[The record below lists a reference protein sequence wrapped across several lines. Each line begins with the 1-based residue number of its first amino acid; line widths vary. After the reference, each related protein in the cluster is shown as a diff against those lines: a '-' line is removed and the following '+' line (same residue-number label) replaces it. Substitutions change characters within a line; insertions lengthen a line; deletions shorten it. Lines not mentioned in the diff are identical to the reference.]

1 MLLKTDV
8 LIIGSGAAGLT
19 AALELADKFKV
30 LIISKETLVDSST
43 WYAQGGIAAVLAK
56 EDSTESHIKD
66 TLIAGD
72 GLCDEKTVR
81 FCIENGKSAIDWL
94 VSSGVNFTKN
104 DTTKDFHLTQEG
116 GHSHR
121 RIIHA
126 ADATGKEVSN
136 SLAAQVLKNK
146 NIKIL
151 ENHLAVDLILSENKC
166 RGAYVF
172 NKSEE
177 KVLTISAGA
186 SILATGGA
194 SKVYLYTSNPDGASG
209 DGFALAWRAGC
220 ILSNME
226 FNQFHP
232 TCLYHPEAKSFL
244 ISEALRG
251 EGAKLKNYK
260 GEEFMHKYDSRK
272 DLAPRD
278 IVSRSI
284 DAEMKK
290 TGNDNVFLDISHKD
304 NEEIK
309 KSFPTIF
316 KKCLEF
322 GFDITKEPIPV
333 VPAAHYTCGGVK
345 TDLNGKTNIRNLY
358 AIGETSCTGL
368 HGANRMASNSL
379 LECIVFAKSSAK
391 DIKSNFDSEEIKLVG
406 WDDSKVI
413 TAGENIVIA
422 HNWDATRRLMWDYV
436 GVVRNDSR
444 LNMAKENIKLI
455 YDEVENFYK
464 NYELTSD
471 FIELRNLV
479 LVARIIIDSALD
491 RKESRGLHFTSD
503 YPELKEESMPSIISK
518 KTLSEF

>member
-19 AALELADKFKV
+19 AALELADKFNV

-72 GLCDEKTVR
+72 GLCDEKAVR

-104 DTTKDFHLTQEG
+104 DSTKDFHLTQEG

-126 ADATGKEVSN
+126 ADATGREVSN

-146 NIKIL
+146 KIKIL
-151 ENHLAVDLILSENKC
+151 ENHLAVDLIVSENKC

-304 NEEIK
+304 NEETK
-309 KSFPTIF
+309 KAFPTIF

-345 TDLNGKTNIRNLY
+345 TDLNGKTNIQNLY

-379 LECIVFAKSSAK
+379 LECVVFAKSSAE
-391 DIKSNFDSEEIKLVG
+391 DIKSNFEPEEIKLVD

-479 LVARIIIDSALD
+479 LVARIIIESALD

-503 YPELKEESMPSIISK
+503 YPELNNEPIPSVISK
-518 KTLSEF
+518 KDLNEF

>member
-19 AALELADKFKV
+19 AALELADKFNV

-72 GLCDEKTVR
+72 GLCDEKAVR

-104 DTTKDFHLTQEG
+104 DETKDFHLTQEG

-126 ADATGKEVSN
+126 ADATGREVSN

-146 NIKIL
+146 KIKIL
-151 ENHLAVDLILSENKC
+151 ENHLAVDLIVSENKC

-172 NKSEE
+172 SKSEE

-260 GEEFMHKYDSRK
+260 GEEFMNKYDSRK

-304 NEEIK
+304 NEETK
-309 KSFPTIF
+309 KAFPTIF

-333 VPAAHYTCGGVK
+333 VPGSS
-345 TDLNGKTNIRNLY
+345 LY
-358 AIGETSCTGL
+358 LWRS
-368 HGANRMASNSL
+368 
-379 LECIVFAKSSAK
+379 
-391 DIKSNFDSEEIKLVG
+391 
-406 WDDSKVI
+406 
-413 TAGENIVIA
+413 
-422 HNWDATRRLMWDYV
+422 
-436 GVVRNDSR
+436 
-444 LNMAKENIKLI
+444 
-455 YDEVENFYK
+455 
-464 NYELTSD
+464 
-471 FIELRNLV
+471 
-479 LVARIIIDSALD
+479 
-491 RKESRGLHFTSD
+491 
-503 YPELKEESMPSIISK
+503 
-518 KTLSEF
+518 

>member
-1 MLLKTDV
+1 M
-8 LIIGSGAAGLT
+8 
-19 AALELADKFKV
+19 
-30 LIISKETLVDSST
+30 
-43 WYAQGGIAAVLAK
+43 
-56 EDSTESHIKD
+56 
-66 TLIAGD
+66 
-72 GLCDEKTVR
+72 
-81 FCIENGKSAIDWL
+81 
-94 VSSGVNFTKN
+94 
-104 DTTKDFHLTQEG
+104 
-116 GHSHR
+116 
-121 RIIHA
+121 
-126 ADATGKEVSN
+126 
-136 SLAAQVLKNK
+136 
-146 NIKIL
+146 
-151 ENHLAVDLILSENKC
+151 
-166 RGAYVF
+166 
-172 NKSEE
+172 
-177 KVLTISAGA
+177 
-186 SILATGGA
+186 ATGGA

-304 NEEIK
+304 NEETK
-309 KSFPTIF
+309 KAFPTIF

-345 TDLNGKTNIRNLY
+345 TDLDGKTNIQNLY

-379 LECIVFAKSSAK
+379 LECVVFAKSSAE
-391 DIKSNFDSEEIKLVG
+391 DIKSNFDSEEIKLVN

-479 LVARIIIDSALD
+479 LVARIIIESALD

-503 YPELKEESMPSIISK
+503 YPELNNKSIPSLISK
-518 KTLSEF
+518 KDLNEF

>member
-1 MLLKTDV
+1 M
-8 LIIGSGAAGLT
+8 
-19 AALELADKFKV
+19 
-30 LIISKETLVDSST
+30 
-43 WYAQGGIAAVLAK
+43 
-56 EDSTESHIKD
+56 
-66 TLIAGD
+66 
-72 GLCDEKTVR
+72 
-81 FCIENGKSAIDWL
+81 
-94 VSSGVNFTKN
+94 
-104 DTTKDFHLTQEG
+104 
-116 GHSHR
+116 
-121 RIIHA
+121 
-126 ADATGKEVSN
+126 
-136 SLAAQVLKNK
+136 
-146 NIKIL
+146 
-151 ENHLAVDLILSENKC
+151 
-166 RGAYVF
+166 
-172 NKSEE
+172 
-177 KVLTISAGA
+177 
-186 SILATGGA
+186 ATGGA

-260 GEEFMHKYDSRK
+260 GKEFMHKYDSRK

-304 NEEIK
+304 NEETK
-309 KSFPTIF
+309 KAFPTIF

-345 TDLNGKTNIRNLY
+345 TDLDGKTNIQNLY

-379 LECIVFAKSSAK
+379 LECVVFAKSSAE
-391 DIKSNFDSEEIKLVG
+391 DIKSNFDSEEIKLVD

-479 LVARIIIDSALD
+479 LVARIIIESALD

-503 YPELKEESMPSIISK
+503 YPELNNEPIPSVISK
-518 KTLSEF
+518 KDLNEF

>member
-19 AALELADKFKV
+19 AALELADRFNV

-72 GLCDEKTVR
+72 GLCDEKAVR

-104 DTTKDFHLTQEG
+104 DSTKDFHLTQEG

-126 ADATGKEVSN
+126 ADATGREVSN

-146 NIKIL
+146 KIKIL
-151 ENHLAVDLILSENKC
+151 ENHLAVDLIVSENKC

-304 NEEIK
+304 NEETK
-309 KSFPTIF
+309 KAFPTIF

-345 TDLNGKTNIRNLY
+345 TDLNGKTNIQNLY

-379 LECIVFAKSSAK
+379 LECVVFAKSSAE
-391 DIKSNFDSEEIKLVG
+391 DIKSNFEPEEIKLVD

-479 LVARIIIDSALD
+479 LVARIIIESALD

-503 YPELKEESMPSIISK
+503 YPELNNEPIPSVISK
-518 KTLSEF
+518 KDLNEF